1 MMQFHS
7 WADFLAMGGYGFYVW
22 TAYGVSLLLVA
33 GYFITLTRQRQA
45 VRRRIRRQAWREAQQ
60 REARQAGE
68 TA

>member
-45 VRRRIRRQAWREAQQ
+45 VRRRIRRQAL

-68 TA
+68 QA

>member
-22 TAYGVSLLLVA
+22 TAYGISLLLVA
-33 GYFITLTRQRQA
+33 GYFIALQGQRQSI
-45 VRRRIRRQAWREAQQ
+45 RRRIRRLTL
-60 REARQAGE
+60 REARQTGE